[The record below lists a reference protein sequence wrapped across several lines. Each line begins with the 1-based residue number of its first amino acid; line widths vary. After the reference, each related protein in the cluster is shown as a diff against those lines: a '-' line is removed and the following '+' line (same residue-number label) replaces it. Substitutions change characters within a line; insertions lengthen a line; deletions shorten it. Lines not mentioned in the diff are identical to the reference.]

1 MVMENRHW
9 RALEL
14 DKVLAMLAEETSC
27 EDAYAQALALQ
38 PAQDLLEVKLALQ
51 QTDDAYRLIGGF
63 GTPSFGKIKNMTN
76 ALRRAE
82 AGGVLSM
89 LELLRIGETLRVQRS
104 LVEWRKHC
112 EGVETSIDWRFEAL
126 SPNKYLEDKIAMSIL
141 SEEEMADTASPE
153 LASIRRK
160 IQNASMRVK
169 EQLDKLIRS
178 STYQKYLQD
187 PIVTLRDGRYVV
199 PVKAESRGNVPGLVH
214 DTSASGATL
223 FVEPMGVVEANNEI
237 RMLQS
242 QEKAEI
248 AFWPSFPLKRAA
260 LPTASSKVIRRRWSS
275 M

>member
-89 LELLRIGETLRVQRS
+89 LELLRIAQALRRGRN
-104 LVEWRKHC
+104 LYR
-112 EGVETSIDWRFEAL
+112 
-126 SPNKYLEDKIAMSIL
+126 
-141 SEEEMADTASPE
+141 
-153 LASIRRK
+153 LA
-160 IQNASMRVK
+160 V
-169 EQLDKLIRS
+169 
-178 STYQKYLQD
+178 
-187 PIVTLRDGRYVV
+187 
-199 PVKAESRGNVPGLVH
+199 
-214 DTSASGATL
+214 
-223 FVEPMGVVEANNEI
+223 
-237 RMLQS
+237 
-242 QEKAEI
+242 
-248 AFWPSFPLKRAA
+248 
-260 LPTASSKVIRRRWSS
+260 
-275 M
+275 